1 MSTEFHKKKKKH
13 HDDYHYKGELERE
26 HWPKK
31 KKKTPNKSNR
41 FLAALMLGPL
51 IISKQVLPYAT
62 FDAMH

>member
-26 HWPKK
+26 HWPK